1 MLCGFSS
8 LAVEDNAKA
17 KGKSAAES
25 KFHCPLPNMA
35 FDVVL
40 DCWSSHVYL
49 S

>member
-1 MLCGFSS
+1 MLHWLSS

-40 DCWSSHVYL
+40 DCWSSHVY
-49 S
+49 SS